1 MKRWMIGVFFA
12 LLSVSQFAHAAL
24 DLVITDG
31 VDSARPIG
39 IVPFEWQGQNKLP
52 TDISAVIASDLQR
65 SGKFSPIANNKLPQ
79 RPYNESQINYG
90 AWTKLDRKSTRL
102 NSSH

>member
-39 IVPFEWQGQNKLP
+39 IVPF
-52 TDISAVIASDLQR
+52 
-65 SGKFSPIANNKLPQ
+65 
-79 RPYNESQINYG
+79 
-90 AWTKLDRKSTRL
+90 
-102 NSSH
+102 